1 MHEHNLNRVVLYL
14 NDQGN
19 MKADDVRMSGPGT
32 HTEENAGD
40 QPADRIAVEL
50 K

>member
-1 MHEHNLNRVVLYL
+1 
-14 NDQGN
+14 
-19 MKADDVRMSGPGT
+19 MKAGDIRISPPGT

-40 QPADRIAVEL
+40 TPADRIAVEI